1 MAVWIGLGGFAFMLG
16 NLALAAVL
24 EPADFGRLA
33 LFEALTG
40 IGVYLSPAGLD
51 SLVVRRELRVGSS
64 SLRRATGTSVLVA
77 LVVGGIAV
85 ALFGFDLPAVALL
98 GGAVLAAAT
107 ARMCAA
113 SEQAAVRL
121 DRSQLLTQLPSVC
134 FGFGAVLLALL
145 GTSSWQSGAG
155 VLVAGFALSALV
167 GLGLLRRG
175 WRPKAPAGLD
185 RFAWRRALSFVGI
198 MASVLVLHHV
208 ERLVIPR
215 FLGLE
220 ALATFAVVATVVGS
234 PYRILHSGVGYSLMP
249 RIRAERSVRA
259 RRRLVRSELALIGP
273 LGLAG
278 GLVLLTAARP
288 LIHALYGDKYEVSL
302 AVVAAIIAVGVV
314 RLFYAVASAVV
325 RALADTRQLRQFNL
339 LAWIGTA
346 LAAGAA
352 VMFSGFG
359 LVGVI
364 AGAAVGWL
372 VRLAAAVSLVRPAFA
387 VPRLEARDEE
397 RAVQTL

>member
-24 EPADFGRLA
+24 EAADFGRLA

-77 LVVGGIAV
+77 LIVGGIAV

-98 GGAVLAAAT
+98 GGTVLAAAT

-121 DRSQLLTQLPSVC
+121 GRSQLLTQLPSLC
-134 FGFGAVLLALL
+134 FGAGGILLALL
-145 GTSSWQSGAG
+145 GVSNWKSGAG
-155 VLVAGFALSALV
+155 VLVAGFALSAL
-167 GLGLLRRG
+167 LGLTLFRRG
-175 WRPKAPAGLD
+175 WRPEAPGWLD
-185 RFAWRRALSFVGI
+185 RVAWRRALSFVGI
-198 MASVLVLHHV
+198 MASVLVLHHI

-234 PYRILHSGVGYSLMP
+234 PYRILHNGVGYSLMP
-249 RIRAERSVRA
+249 RIRAERSVPA
-259 RRRLVRSELALIGP
+259 RRRLVRSELALIGT
-273 LGLAG
+273 LGFAG

-288 LIHALYGDKYEVSL
+288 LIHALYGDKYQVSL
-302 AVVAAIIAVGVV
+302 AVVGAIIAVGIV

-325 RALADTRQLRQFNL
+325 RALGDAGQLRRFNL

-352 VMFSGFG
+352 ALLSGFG

-372 VRLAAAVSLVRPAFA
+372 VRLAAAVSLVRPTFA
-387 VPRLEARDEE
+387 IPLVEAPDEDA
-397 RAVQTL
+397 AVQTL